1 MERIFSIPLAEMFS
15 PEISTFEQQLEGQLQ
30 FIILLYGA
38 VFVIG
43 LCLLIAFTLRI
54 QDRPLSWT
62 EPLRQLEWRP
72 WSWSSAAWIVLP
84 LLFVQF
90 LFMLLFLLFGRML
103 DSSDLSETE
112 RVLIILQSLFF
123 HWTGFAL
130 IAWSLHRRALSWST
144 AFGLRTAGFF
154 RDAGWGIVILV
165 GVMPL
170 ILGYNI
176 VAQIVM
182 EWVGITPDVQDVTRI
197 ISESSSST
205 TKIYFALLALAVAP
219 VVEEL
224 IFRGILLPALTR
236 MAGVKTAIV
245 VVSVLFAAVH
255 GHWPSFVP
263 LFMLSAALCLAYI
276 YRGSLITSI
285 AMHSAFNSLTIAVIL
300 KM

>member
-1 MERIFSIPLAEMFS
+1 MDRIFPIPLAEIFS
-15 PEISTFEQQLEGQLQ
+15 PELSTFERQLEGQLQ

-62 EPLRQLEWRP
+62 EPLRRLEWRP
-72 WSWSSAAWIVLP
+72 WSWSSAVWIVLP
-84 LLFVQF
+84 LLFIQF
-90 LFMLLFLLFGRML
+90 LFVMLFLLFGRMF
-103 DSSDLSETE
+103 DTDLGESE
-112 RVLIILQSLFF
+112 RILIILQSLFF

-130 IAWSLHRRALSWST
+130 IAWSLHRRALTWST
-144 AFGLRTAGFF
+144 AFGLKTADFF
-154 RDAGWGIVILV
+154 RDACWGIVILV

-176 VAQIVM
+176 VAQMVM
-182 EWVGITPDVQDVTRI
+182 EWIGIAPDVQDVTRI
-197 ISESSSST
+197 ISESSSLT
-205 TKIYFALLALAVAP
+205 TKVYFALLALVVAP

-236 MAGVKTAIV
+236 IAGVKVAIM

-263 LFMLSAALCLAYI
+263 LFMLSVALCLAYI

>member
-1 MERIFSIPLAEMFS
+1 MDRITSIPLAEIFN
-15 PEISTFEQQLEGQLQ
+15 PEISSFEQQLEGQLQ
-30 FIILLYGA
+30 FIIWLYGA

-62 EPLRQLEWRP
+62 EPLRRLEWRP
-72 WSWSSAAWIVLP
+72 WNWPSAAWIALP
-84 LLFVQF
+84 LLTVQLIF
-90 LFMLLFLLFGRML
+90 TLLFILFGRIVETENG
-103 DSSDLSETE
+103 ETE
-112 RVLIILQSLFF
+112 RFLIILQSLLF

-130 IAWSLHRRALSWST
+130 IGWSLHRRKLSWST
-144 AFGLRTAGFF
+144 AFGLRTKGFI
-154 RDAGWGIVILV
+154 RDACWGVVILL

-176 VAQIVM
+176 VAQMIM
-182 EWVGITPDVQDVTRI
+182 EWMGIAPEVQDVTRI
-197 ISESSSST
+197 ISESSSVS

-224 IFRGILLPALTR
+224 IFRGILLPAITR
-236 MAGVKTAIV
+236 MAGVKAAVI

-276 YRGSLITSI
+276 YRGSLITSM
-285 AMHSAFNSLTIAVIL
+285 AMHSVFNSLTIAVIL

>member
-1 MERIFSIPLAEMFS
+1 MDRTFPIPLAEIFS
-15 PEISTFEQQLEGQLQ
+15 PELSTFERQLEGQLQ

-62 EPLRQLEWRP
+62 EPLRRLEWRP
-72 WSWSSAAWIVLP
+72 WSWSSAVWIVLP
-84 LLFVQF
+84 LLFIQF
-90 LFMLLFLLFGRML
+90 LFVMLFLLFGRMF
-103 DSSDLSETE
+103 DTDLGESE
-112 RVLIILQSLFF
+112 RILIILQSLFF

-130 IAWSLHRRALSWST
+130 IAWSLHRRALTWST
-144 AFGLRTAGFF
+144 AFGLKTADFF
-154 RDAGWGIVILV
+154 RDACWGIVILV

-176 VAQIVM
+176 VAQMVM
-182 EWVGITPDVQDVTRI
+182 EWIGIAPDVQDVTRI
-197 ISESSSST
+197 ISESSSLST
-205 TKIYFALLALAVAP
+205 KVYFALLALVVAP

-236 MAGVKTAIV
+236 MAGVKVAIM

-263 LFMLSAALCLAYI
+263 LFMLSVALCLAYI